1 MKKLFWCLVL
11 LVALGAAYLLGTFKA
26 GKTIE
31 LPPAEWATGCD
42 AAMAWRELVTSLE
55 AAGAK
60 VYDNPKFTEQDR
72 AEGLRY
78 VTELL
83 AEAVEMHFWK
93 GEVRHPHFTDW
104 NNPFR
109 KILGDSPDAV
119 YHTAPLS
126 ADYRYRITGKRG
138 SVGYL
143 GFMLYGKRING
154 WNRPAANLSVGD
166 LILDKAGNFNIV
178 LSKEHPSE
186 SNVNWLPLEEDIHMV
201 MVRQYFHDRSKE
213 KLARFSIE
221 NLSISEKPGPLTEAR
236 VARGLRAATT
246 FFNNTLDG
254 AIALTSMLAKSPN
267 DPNPPK
273 SFNADLGGVYYPTS
287 DNIYL
292 GGWYKLAE
300 DEALVIEGDVPDA
313 PYWSVSLQN
322 RWMQS
327 FDYLTHTVS
336 LHNRQLQLDGN
347 GRYCVVIAHSDP
359 LVPNWLETTGHPE
372 GMVAIRYQR
381 SKNKPR
387 PTMRVVKVAELH

>member
-11 LVALGAAYLLGTFKA
+11 LVALGAAYLFGTFKA
-26 GKTIE
+26 GKVIS
-31 LPPAEWATGCD
+31 LPPAEWAADSD
-42 AAMAWRELVTSLE
+42 AALAWRELVTSLE

-78 VTELL
+78 LTELL

-178 LSKEHPSE
+178 LSKEQPSE

-213 KLARFSIE
+213 KLGRFSIQ
-221 NLSISEKPGPLTEAR
+221 NLSISEKPGPLTEVR

-246 FFNNTLDG
+246 FFNDTLDG

-273 SFNADLGGVYYPTS
+273 SFNADLGGVYYPTF

-300 DEALVIEGDVPDA
+300 DEALVIEGEVPDA

-327 FDYLTHTVS
+327 FDYLNHTVS

-347 GRYCVVIAHSDP
+347 GRYCVVIAHRDP
-359 LVPNWLETTGHPE
+359 LVPNWLETAGHPE